1 MHRFSRVLI
10 DSSLA
15 AVAGMAAVLLIPVV
29 ALAVVVTT
37 TVSLS
42 PNHGQPGAA
51 FTATYTLAPCQT
63 VAGTTVDFYWNGYPP
78 SGGQRLG
85 SAPTD
90 ATCTAR
96 LSTAAPQA
104 LRPGGY
110 IVYGFIALPD
120 GSPANGT
127 LAASV
132 FTIDHPV
139 AQSSAGAAGAA
150 SGTSDTGQ
158 NGATTAGSSSTASK
172 GSHPATS
179 VTSPFGWLA
188 LAAVVIGG
196 LLTVLLALL
205 LILWLAASRRK
216 EKQMDAK
223 AA

>member
-1 MHRFSRVLI
+1 
-10 DSSLA
+10 
-15 AVAGMAAVLLIPVV
+15 V

-104 LRPGGY
+104 LKPGGY

-127 LAASV
+127 LAAAV

-158 NGATTAGSSSTASK
+158 NGATGAGSSSK

-179 VTSPFGWLA
+179 GTSPSGGWGL

-196 LLTVLLALL
+196 LLAVLLALL
-205 LILWLAASRRK
+205 VILWLAATRRK
-216 EKQMDAK
+216 DQQTEAK